1 MSAISYIQSN
11 KIKIFKSEIVDMYMG
26 NKKNGEVVKANKK
39 HIYINTIDGILK
51 IISYKADILISKG
64 DILN

>member
-1 MSAISYIQSN
+1 
-11 KIKIFKSEIVDMYMG
+11 MYMG